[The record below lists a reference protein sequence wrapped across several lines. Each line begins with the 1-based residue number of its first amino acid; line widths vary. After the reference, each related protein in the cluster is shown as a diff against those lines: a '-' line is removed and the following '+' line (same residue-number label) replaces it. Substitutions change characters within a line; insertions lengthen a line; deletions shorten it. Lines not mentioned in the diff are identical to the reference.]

1 MMYLLLRN
9 NKQSGPY
16 SLDDLKI
23 MGLKAYDLVW
33 VDGRSAAWRYPCEI
47 DELSAFAPA
56 VEEQPFD
63 RFFKKATPVKAGNN
77 SSLVSNDFVSN
88 DFSGNNFSA
97 DPPKPVSEPST
108 IRETPM
114 GEPSRVPGK
123 RIIYVTMP
131 AGSGQNSSA
140 STVSGRSSRPEPVVV
155 APAPIQTIH
164 RSESTHIEYEFED
177 NSAQRLQ
184 EDTPVVEFIP
194 RTKQR
199 RSNLI
204 LKPLLIGLAL
214 LAAGIFIGLSINKDT
229 FSKIRWSAKS
239 PDNGQINHSIA
250 QQLPVPAVK
259 NDPVSVVNK
268 EPRVNDQ
275 RVNDQ
280 QPDTVATII
289 GQTSLTKPIGQTN
302 TSEPAVSKGAAERSG
317 KTAAQKAKLVNS
329 NAKSPVLS
337 ASKSPG
343 QAKDSVSGALSVVH
357 REAVHRADVVE
368 KPEAGADKDASA
380 KANIAS
386 QVSVGANGYTV
397 GTFGGIN
404 DLQVTV
410 TNRSAY
416 PLDLVVI
423 EVQYIQAN
431 KKIYKTENL
440 YFRGIGAGSALMQE
454 APKSSRGIKVSY
466 KITMINSKELGLSYS
481 GI

>member
-16 SLDDLKI
+16 SLDDLKT

-63 RFFKKATPVKAGNN
+63 RFFKKASPVKAGNN
-77 SSLVSNDFVSN
+77 SSTVSN
-88 DFSGNNFSA
+88 DFSGNNFSG
-97 DPPKPVSEPST
+97 DSPKPLSEA
-108 IRETPM
+108 PM
-114 GEPSRVPGK
+114 GEPSRIPGK

-140 STVSGRSSRPEPVVV
+140 PVVNGRSSRPEPVVV
-155 APAPIQTIH
+155 APAPIQAIH
-164 RSESTHIEYEFED
+164 KSASTHIEYEFED

-184 EDTPVVEFIP
+184 EDTPVVEFMP
-194 RTKQR
+194 RPKQR

-204 LKPLLIGLAL
+204 LKPLIIGLAL

-229 FSKIRWSAKS
+229 FSFQPKIRLSSKS
-239 PDNGQINHSIA
+239 PDNGQINHTIA

-259 NDPVSVVNK
+259 NDPVPVK
-268 EPRVNDQ
+268 
-275 RVNDQ
+275 
-280 QPDTVATII
+280 PDTVATII
-289 GQTSLTKPIGQTN
+289 GQTSP
-302 TSEPAVSKGAAERSG
+302 SEPAASKDAVDRFGVERPG

-329 NAKSPVLS
+329 NAKPLVLS
-337 ASKSPG
+337 PS
-343 QAKDSVSGALSVVH
+343 QAKDSASGALSV
-357 REAVHRADVVE
+357 REAVHRADVEE

-386 QVSVGANGYTV
+386 QVAVGANGYTV

-410 TNRSAY
+410 TNRSVYA
-416 PLDLVVI
+416 LDLVVV

>member
-1 MMYLLLRN
+1 MMMYLLLRN

-16 SLDDLKI
+16 SLDDLKT

-33 VDGRSAAWRYPCEI
+33 VEGRSAAWRYPCEI

-63 RFFKKATPVKAGNN
+63 RFFKKASPVKAGNN
-77 SSLVSNDFVSN
+77 NSSVVS
-88 DFSGNNFSA
+88 NNFSG
-97 DPPKPVSEPST
+97 DSPKAVNEP
-108 IRETPM
+108 I

-140 STVSGRSSRPEPVVV
+140 PAVNGRSSRPEPVVV
-155 APAPIQTIH
+155 APAPVQTIH
-164 RSESTHIEYEFED
+164 KSGPTHIEYEFED

-184 EDTPVVEFIP
+184 EDTPVVEFMP
-194 RTKQR
+194 RPKQR

-204 LKPLLIGLAL
+204 LKPLIIGLAL

-229 FSKIRWSAKS
+229 FSFQPKIRLSSKS
-239 PDNGQINHSIA
+239 PDNGQINHTIA

-259 NDPVSVVNK
+259 NDPVPVVNTP
-268 EPRVNDQ
+268 PRN
-275 RVNDQ
+275 NDQ

-289 GQTSLTKPIGQTN
+289 GHTSP
-302 TSEPAVSKGAAERSG
+302 SEPAVSRNSVDRPG
-317 KTAAQKAKLVNS
+317 KTAVQKAKLVNS
-329 NAKSPVLS
+329 NAKPPVLS
-337 ASKSPG
+337 SS
-343 QAKDSVSGALSVVH
+343 QAKDSASGALPVVH
-357 REAVHRADVVE
+357 RDAVHRADVEE

-386 QVSVGANGYTV
+386 QVAVGANGYTV

-416 PLDLVVI
+416 PLDLVVV

>member
-1 MMYLLLRN
+1 
-9 NKQSGPY
+9 
-16 SLDDLKI
+16 
-23 MGLKAYDLVW
+23 
-33 VDGRSAAWRYPCEI
+33 
-47 DELSAFAPA
+47 
-56 VEEQPFD
+56 
-63 RFFKKATPVKAGNN
+63 
-77 SSLVSNDFVSN
+77 
-88 DFSGNNFSA
+88 
-97 DPPKPVSEPST
+97 
-108 IRETPM
+108 
-114 GEPSRVPGK
+114 
-123 RIIYVTMP
+123 
-131 AGSGQNSSA
+131 
-140 STVSGRSSRPEPVVV
+140 
-155 APAPIQTIH
+155 
-164 RSESTHIEYEFED
+164 
-177 NSAQRLQ
+177 
-184 EDTPVVEFIP
+184 VEFIP
-194 RTKQR
+194 RAKQR
-199 RSNLI
+199 RSNLV

-239 PDNGQINHSIA
+239 PDNGQLNHTIA

-259 NDPVSVVNK
+259 NDPVPLVN
-268 EPRVNDQ
+268 NDPK
-275 RVNDQ
+275 
-280 QPDTVATII
+280 PDTVATII
-289 GQTSLTKPIGQTN
+289 GQTSASKPIGQASL
-302 TSEPAVSKGAAERSG
+302 SEPISQTGLSKPVGQSSLSEPVGSKGTVDRGAVDRPG

-329 NAKSPVLS
+329 SAKSPVLS

-343 QAKDSVSGALSVVH
+343 LAKDSASGALSVVH
-357 REAVHRADVVE
+357 REPVHKADGDE
-368 KPEAGADKDASA
+368 KPEAGAEKDASA

-416 PLDLVVI
+416 PLDLVVV

>member
-16 SLDDLKI
+16 SLDDLKT

-33 VDGRSAAWRYPCEI
+33 VEGRSAAWRYPCEI
-47 DELSAFAPA
+47 DELSEFAPA

-63 RFFKKATPVKAGNN
+63 RFFKKVTSVKAGNN
-77 SSLVSNDFVSN
+77 S
-88 DFSGNNFSA
+88 A
-97 DPPKPVSEPST
+97 PVSEPST
-108 IRETPM
+108 IRETSM

-140 STVSGRSSRPEPVVV
+140 PAVNGRSSRPEPVVI

-164 RSESTHIEYEFED
+164 NSASTYIQYEFED
-177 NSAQRLQ
+177 NAAQRFQ
-184 EDTPVVEFIP
+184 EEPPVVEFIP
-194 RTKQR
+194 RAKRR
-199 RSNLI
+199 RSNLV

-229 FSKIRWSAKS
+229 FSKIRLGGKS
-239 PDNGQINHSIA
+239 PDNGQSNHTIA
-250 QQLPVPAVK
+250 QQLPVPAIK
-259 NDPVSVVNK
+259 NDPVPVVN
-268 EPRVNDQ
+268 NDQ
-275 RVNDQ
+275 GGNNQ

-289 GQTSLTKPIGQTN
+289 GQTSSSKPAGEASLSEPVGQTNLTKPVGLTN
-302 TSEPAVSKGAAERSG
+302 GSEPVVSKGTAERQG
-317 KTAAQKAKLVNS
+317 KTAAQKAKLANS

-337 ASKSPG
+337 SS
-343 QAKDSVSGALSVVH
+343 QAKDSASDALSVVR
-357 REAVHRADVVE
+357 REAVHRSDVEE

-410 TNRSAY
+410 SNRSAY
-416 PLDLVVI
+416 PLDLVVV

>member
-1 MMYLLLRN
+1 MMMYLLLRN

-16 SLDDLKI
+16 SLDDLKT

-33 VDGRSAAWRYPCEI
+33 VEGKSAAWRYPCEI
-47 DELSAFAPA
+47 NELSEFAPA

-63 RFFKKATPVKAGNN
+63 RFFKKASPVKAGNN
-77 SSLVSNDFVSN
+77 SSVGSNNFSGN
-88 DFSGNNFSA
+88 DFSGNNSSG
-97 DPPKPVSEPST
+97 DSPKPVSEPST
-108 IRETPM
+108 TIFEPPM

-131 AGSGQNSSA
+131 AGNSLNSSA
-140 STVSGRSSRPEPVVV
+140 PAVNSRSSRPEPVVV
-155 APAPIQTIH
+155 APAPT
-164 RSESTHIEYEFED
+164 SSLYKSVPTPLEFEFED
-177 NSAQRLQ
+177 NSSQQRQ
-184 EDTPVVEFIP
+184 EDIPVVEFLP
-194 RTKQR
+194 RPKLR

-204 LKPLLIGLAL
+204 LKPLIVGLAL

-229 FSKIRWSAKS
+229 LSFQSKIKLGSVS
-239 PDNGQINHSIA
+239 PGNGQANHTIA

-259 NDPVSVVNK
+259 NDPVPVQQPK
-268 EPRVNDQ
+268 
-275 RVNDQ
+275 DQ

-289 GQTSLTKPIGQTN
+289 GQTSP
-302 TSEPAVSKGAAERSG
+302 SEPVVSRQVVDRPG
-317 KTAAQKAKLVNS
+317 KTPAQKGKSANG
-329 NAKSPVLS
+329 NARSQVLS
-337 ASKSPG
+337 SSTSPA
-343 QAKDSVSGALSVVH
+343 QAKDSASGALPIVR
-357 REAVHRADVVE
+357 REPVHRADAEE
-368 KPEAGADKDASA
+368 KPEAGADKEASV
-380 KANIAS
+380 KAIIAS

-410 TNRSAY
+410 TNRSVY
-416 PLDLVVI
+416 PLDLVVV

-466 KITMINSKELGLSYS
+466 KITMINSKDLGLSYS

>member
-1 MMYLLLRN
+1 MMMYLLLRN

-16 SLDDLKI
+16 SLDDLKT

-33 VDGRSAAWRYPCEI
+33 VEGKSAAWRYPCEI
-47 DELSAFAPA
+47 NELSAFAPA

-63 RFFKKATPVKAGNN
+63 RFFKKASPVK
-77 SSLVSNDFVSN
+77 SSGDS
-88 DFSGNNFSA
+88 
-97 DPPKPVSEPST
+97 PKPVSEPLTT
-108 IRETPM
+108 IFEPPM

-131 AGSGQNSSA
+131 AGNSLNSSA
-140 STVSGRSSRPEPVVV
+140 PAVNSRSSRPEPVVV
-155 APAPIQTIH
+155 TPAPTPSLYK
-164 RSESTHIEYEFED
+164 SEPTPLEFEFED
-177 NSAQRLQ
+177 NSSQQRQ
-184 EDTPVVEFIP
+184 EDIPVVEFLP
-194 RTKQR
+194 RPKLR

-204 LKPLLIGLAL
+204 LKPLIVGLAL

-229 FSKIRWSAKS
+229 LSFQPKIKLGSRS
-239 PDNGQINHSIA
+239 PDNGQINHTIA

-259 NDPVSVVNK
+259 NDAVPAQQPK
-268 EPRVNDQ
+268 
-275 RVNDQ
+275 DQ

-289 GQTSLTKPIGQTN
+289 GQTSLLKPIGQTN
-302 TSEPAVSKGAAERSG
+302 PSEPVVSRQVVDRPG
-317 KTAAQKAKLVNS
+317 KTPAQKG
-329 NAKSPVLS
+329 KSANGYARSQVLS
-337 ASKSPG
+337 SSTSPA
-343 QAKDSVSGALSVVH
+343 QAKDSASGALSIVN
-357 REAVHRADVVE
+357 REPVHRADVAE
-368 KPEAGADKDASA
+368 KPEAGADKEASV
-380 KANIAS
+380 KAIIAS

-410 TNRSAY
+410 TNRSVY
-416 PLDLVVI
+416 PLDLVVV

-440 YFRGIGAGSALMQE
+440 YFRSIGAGSALMQE

-466 KITMINSKELGLSYS
+466 KITMINSKDLGLSYS

>member
-1 MMYLLLRN
+1 MMMYLLLRN

-16 SLDDLKI
+16 SLDDLKT

-33 VDGRSAAWRYPCEI
+33 VEGKSAAWRYPCEI

-63 RFFKKATPVKAGNN
+63 RFFKKASPVKANN
-77 SSLVSNDFVSN
+77 SSSIVSDS
-88 DFSGNNFSA
+88 
-97 DPPKPVSEPST
+97 PKPVSEPVTSFT
-108 IRETPM
+108 

-131 AGSGQNSSA
+131 AGNGQNSSA
-140 STVSGRSSRPEPVVV
+140 PAINGRSSRPEPVVV
-155 APAPIQTIH
+155 APAPIPVIH
-164 RSESTHIEYEFED
+164 KSEPTHIEYEFED
-177 NSAQRLQ
+177 NSSQRQQ
-184 EDTPVVEFIP
+184 EDTTLVEFMP
-194 RTKQR
+194 RPKQR

-204 LKPLLIGLAL
+204 LKPLIIGLAL

-229 FSKIRWSAKS
+229 FSFPPKIKFSSAS
-239 PDNGQINHSIA
+239 PDNGQINHTIA

-259 NDPVSVVNK
+259 NDPVPVVNK
-268 EPRVNDQ
+268 E
-275 RVNDQ
+275 Q
-280 QPDTVATII
+280 QPNAPQTDTVATII
-289 GQTSLTKPIGQTN
+289 GQTK
-302 TSEPAVSKGAAERSG
+302 TSEPVVSKGAVDRVGVERPG
-317 KTAAQKAKLVNS
+317 KTTAQKAKLVNS
-329 NAKSPVLS
+329 NAKPLGLS
-337 ASKSPG
+337 SSQP
-343 QAKDSVSGALSVVH
+343 KDSASGALSVVN
-357 REAVHRADVVE
+357 REPVRRADVE
-368 KPEAGADKDASA
+368 GKPEAGADKDASA

-410 TNRSAY
+410 SNRSAY
-416 PLDLVVI
+416 PLDLVVV

-440 YFRGIGAGSALMQE
+440 YFRGISAGSALMQE
-454 APKSSRGIKVSY
+454 APKSSRGIKVAY

>member
-1 MMYLLLRN
+1 
-9 NKQSGPY
+9 
-16 SLDDLKI
+16 
-23 MGLKAYDLVW
+23 
-33 VDGRSAAWRYPCEI
+33 
-47 DELSAFAPA
+47 
-56 VEEQPFD
+56 
-63 RFFKKATPVKAGNN
+63 
-77 SSLVSNDFVSN
+77 
-88 DFSGNNFSA
+88 
-97 DPPKPVSEPST
+97 
-108 IRETPM
+108 
-114 GEPSRVPGK
+114 
-123 RIIYVTMP
+123 
-131 AGSGQNSSA
+131 
-140 STVSGRSSRPEPVVV
+140 
-155 APAPIQTIH
+155 
-164 RSESTHIEYEFED
+164 
-177 NSAQRLQ
+177 
-184 EDTPVVEFIP
+184 VEFIP
-194 RTKQR
+194 QAKQR

-229 FSKIRWSAKS
+229 FSKIRWGAKS
-239 PDNGQINHSIA
+239 PNNGQVNHSIA

-259 NDPVSVVNK
+259 NDPVPVVNK

-275 RVNDQ
+275 RVNNQ

-289 GQTSLTKPIGQTN
+289 GQTSLTKPLGQT
-302 TSEPAVSKGAAERSG
+302 SPSQPVVSKGAAERPG
-317 KTAAQKAKLVNS
+317 KTAQKAKLVNS

-337 ASKSPG
+337 SS
-343 QAKDSVSGALSVVH
+343 QVKDSVSGALSVVH
-357 REAVHRADVVE
+357 REAVHRADVEE

-410 TNRSAY
+410 SNRSAY
-416 PLDLVVI
+416 PLDLVVV

-466 KITMINSKELGLSYS
+466 KITMINSKEPGLSYS